1 MGVLSLFD
9 GAAAPADGAWSV
21 SQVTQRA
28 RQLVEAGFPR
38 LWVRGEI
45 TGCKKYGSGH
55 WYFTLR
61 DRAAQ
66 VRCVLWRSDAER
78 ASCTPEDGLEIFA
91 HADPTVWEER
101 GEFRLTVRQMLPARA
116 EGDWQLR
123 LQPARQ
129 APPRGGLSAP
139 APHQAPPRT
148 HRPPTAGG
156 TPPPPA
162 GARAA

>member
-55 WYFTLR
+55 WYFTLKDR
-61 DRAAQ
+61 DAQLPCVMWRSTAELQ
-66 VRCVLWRSDAER
+66 VRIPQDATSWPCC
-78 ASCTPEDGLEIFA
+78 AAAGP
-91 HADPTVWEER
+91 
-101 GEFRLTVRQMLPARA
+101 
-116 EGDWQLR
+116 
-123 LQPARQ
+123 
-129 APPRGGLSAP
+129 PPR
-139 APHQAPPRT
+139 
-148 HRPPTAGG
+148 
-156 TPPPPA
+156 
-162 GARAA
+162 